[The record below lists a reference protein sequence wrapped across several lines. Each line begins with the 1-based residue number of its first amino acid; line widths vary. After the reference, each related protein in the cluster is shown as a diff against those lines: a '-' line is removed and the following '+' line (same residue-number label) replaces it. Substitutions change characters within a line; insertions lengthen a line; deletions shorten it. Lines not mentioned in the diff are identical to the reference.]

1 MFSILK
7 KEEESFSDIRMQL
20 FPSIKMYNY
29 GFREIKEETNQL
41 IPFTQSKILVLI
53 ELILTIKKQRNF
65 GVQNYRT

>member
-1 MFSILK
+1 
-7 KEEESFSDIRMQL
+7 MQL

-53 ELILTIKKQRNF
+53 ELILTIKKQ
-65 GVQNYRT
+65 